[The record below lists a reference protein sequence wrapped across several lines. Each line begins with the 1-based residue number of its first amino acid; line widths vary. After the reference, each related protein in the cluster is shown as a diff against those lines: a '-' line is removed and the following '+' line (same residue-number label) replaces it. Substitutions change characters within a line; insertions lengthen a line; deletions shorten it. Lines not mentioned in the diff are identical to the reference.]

1 MGPSAAL
8 HVVRP
13 RGLLRRFA
21 EQARDEPL
29 PQVAAP
35 HHPIVRAR
43 RRLGLLL
50 SRRADGGQPSGAPRR
65 GGGAPLLR
73 ARRATLTWARGR
85 RGSGARGT
93 EPRPFQRTR
102 DAALDDTAKVS
113 DSPRVDP

>member
-50 SRRADGGQPSGAPRR
+50 SRRADGGQPPGAPRR
-65 GGGAPLLR
+65 GGDAPLLR
-73 ARRATLTWARGR
+73 ARRATLTWAPSPKWRAWARTGFTATIPARSRHRAGR
-85 RGSGARGT
+85 HREGVGLSSR
-93 EPRPFQRTR
+93 
-102 DAALDDTAKVS
+102 
-113 DSPRVDP
+113 

>member
-43 RRLGLLL
+43 RGLGLLL
-50 SRRADGGQPSGAPRR
+50 SRRADGGQPPGALRR
-65 GGGAPLLR
+65 GGGAPLRR
-73 ARRATLTWARGR
+73 AGRATLTWAPWGVTEVAPVAPNRFTATTP
-85 RGSGARGT
+85 GACDGGT
-93 EPRPFQRTR
+93 
-102 DAALDDTAKVS
+102 
-113 DSPRVDP
+113 DP